1 MSASGLLG
9 DREAKEAPI
18 QMTSNKHIFIV
29 LLFSTPSPLA
39 LEWGQ
44 DQNKGY
50 TQYMSGL
57 VNLTV
62 LRMTQWKVA

>member
-1 MSASGLLG
+1 MSASGLFG
-9 DREAKEAPI
+9 DREAKGALI

-39 LEWGQ
+39 LGWGQ